1 MALPRKPKANS
12 KEGFKGCTP
21 DSLLPFPLAI
31 DSMKKNTMAVG
42 HATRT
47 EENYGNRDAR

>member
-1 MALPRKPKANS
+1 MPRKPKANS